1 MKRVL
6 TLCIFTAV
14 IAAISLP
21 AYSQS
26 QQINRAQE
34 GTYKNASH
42 GTGCEIVTFSQ
53 YEGNAGGSG
62 GGTLMGTH
70 VGYDN
75 TVTGGVVAG
84 GGGGHMDTCVNL
96 TIRNNDSVER
106 NITGTNIVAVTEK
119 GNRRNPKGFTAK
131 IKPGGTYQSTI
142 CFGEPLSKITKLECK
157 F

>member
-1 MKRVL
+1 MKQVL
-6 TLCIFTAV
+6 TLWIFTAM
-14 IAAISLP
+14 ITAISLP
-21 AYSQS
+21 VYSQS
-26 QQINRAQE
+26 QQINLAQE
-34 GTYKNASH
+34 ETYQSAGH
-42 GTGCEIVTFSQ
+42 GTGCEIITFSQ

-70 VGYDN
+70 IGYDN
-75 TVTGGVVAG
+75 TVTGGVFAG
-84 GGGGHMDTCVNL
+84 GGGGHTDACVNL

-106 NITGTNIVAVTEK
+106 DISDTNIVAVTEK

-142 CFGEPLSKITKLECK
+142 CFGETLSKITKLECK

>member
-6 TLCIFTAV
+6 TVCIFTAMV
-14 IAAISLP
+14 AAISFP

-26 QQINRAQE
+26 QQINLAQE
-34 GTYKNASH
+34 EAYQTAGH
-42 GTGCEIVTFSQ
+42 GTGCEIITFSQ
-53 YEGNAGGSG
+53 YEGNAGGSS

-70 VGYDN
+70 MGYDD

-84 GGGGHMDTCVNL
+84 GGGHTDTCVNL
-96 TIRNNDSVER
+96 TIRNNESVER
-106 NITGTNIVAVTEK
+106 DISDTNIVAVTEK
-119 GNRRNPKGFTAK
+119 GDRRNPMGFTAK

-142 CFGEPLSKITKLECK
+142 CFGKPLSKITKLECK